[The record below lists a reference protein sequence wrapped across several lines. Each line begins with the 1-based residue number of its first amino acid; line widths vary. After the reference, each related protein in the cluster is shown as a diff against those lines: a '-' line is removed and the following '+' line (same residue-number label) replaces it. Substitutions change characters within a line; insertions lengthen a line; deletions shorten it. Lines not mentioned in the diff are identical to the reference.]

1 MVTEGIINLVF
12 GIVEGLLSLLP
23 DISWNVDGTVFDI
36 FFDVLEMVCYLLP
49 MGTVF
54 AIFLIVVGLT
64 MFRVV
69 ISLIKTIW
77 DLLPLV

>member
-1 MVTEGIINLVF
+1 MVTEGIIDLVF
-12 GIVEGLLSLLP
+12 RIVEGLLSLLP
-23 DISWNVDGTVFDI
+23 DISWDVDGTVFDI

-49 MGTVF
+49 MGTVLS
-54 AIFLIVVGLT
+54 IFLIVVGLT

-69 ISLIKTIW
+69 ISFIKTIW

>member
-1 MVTEGIINLVF
+1 MVVEGLMDIIF

-49 MGTVF
+49 MGTVVT
-54 AIFLIVVGLT
+54 IFYLVISLT
-64 MFRVV
+64 MFKVV

-77 DLLPLV
+77 DLLPIV